1 MKSKFCGQVLSPS
14 GHLLEIAYTFTL
26 RELRMWF
33 NDARFDRGS
42 VCQVFYGGQPYCE
55 WCV

>member
-1 MKSKFCGQVLSPS
+1 MKAKFCGQVLSPS

-26 RELRMWF
+26 RELRIWF
-33 NDARFDRGS
+33 NDGRFDLGS